1 MMNRKYWQT
10 LSVYFEWVPLNT
22 SAKRKTLANDYQKGF
37 EQTQD
42 ISVSCLKKIHF
53 ETHTATN
60 YSPLRIPWILC
71 DFFIFYFISY
81 TSLWNY
87 KMDWHFKAYSSG
99 IVLDPKLGR
108 VGSFLTDEIFI
119 LLMVGAEFV
128 DERDVAG
135 LGKAGLF
142 IQQGKQTQRP
152 LWRREIEIRFTVKDT
167 IKHGRIILWLQSGLH
182 DAQPKVALVD
192 PTACR
197 ENLSVVG

>member
-1 MMNRKYWQT
+1 MTNAVGIFRVSTAQYFSKTQNTRKR
-10 LSVYFEWVPLNT
+10 LS
-22 SAKRKTLANDYQKGF
+22 KRVWTDPRHICFLFKEN
-37 EQTQD
+37 
-42 ISVSCLKKIHF
+42 
-53 ETHTATN
+53 THTATN

-182 DAQPKVALVD
+182 DARPKVALVD